1 MCNLYRMEKGPDAI
15 AQVARAMGRQLEF
28 PEGAP
33 NFAPGDIRI
42 TDRAPILRA
51 VRGAPGAAEM
61 VARRWSW
68 PGPGGKPLFNLR
80 SEKWR
85 FDVGQRCVALADAFY
100 EHTAPKDAAQ
110 KRKDRWAFTWPP
122 ERGGHEWF
130 GIAAIWRADPAVG
143 EAFSLLTCEPGPDV
157 APYHARQVIMLSP
170 ADCFAWLDGT
180 IDVACAAAPKAAGS
194 LAVCP
199 A

>member
-1 MCNLYRMEKGPDAI
+1 MCNLYRMENGPDAI
-15 AQVARAMGRQLEF
+15 AAVARAMGRQLSF
-28 PEGAP
+28 PEGTP

-51 VRGAPGAAEM
+51 GREGTTEL

-85 FDVGQRCVALADAFY
+85 FAVEQRCVALADGFY
-100 EHTAPKDAAQ
+100 EHTAPADPKA
-110 KRKDRWAFTWPP
+110 KRKDRWAFTWPEHP
-122 ERGGHEWF
+122 WF

-157 APYHARQVIMLSP
+157 APYHGRQVIMLSP

-180 IDVACAAAPKAAGS
+180 IDVGEGAAPKPAGS
-194 LAVCP
+194 LAV
-199 A
+199 AQA

>member
-1 MCNLYRMEKGPDAI
+1 MCNLYRMENGPDA
-15 AQVARAMGRQLEF
+15 VPRLAREMGRQLSF

-51 VRGAPGAAEM
+51 GAGEATDL

-80 SEKWR
+80 SERWK
-85 FDVGQRCVALADAFY
+85 FAVEQRCVALADAFY
-100 EHTAPKDAAQ
+100 EHTAPADPAQ
-110 KRKDRWAFTWPP
+110 KRKDRWAFSWPA
-122 ERGGHEWF
+122 HEWF

-143 EAFSLLTCEPGPDV
+143 EAFSLLTSEPGPDV
-157 APYHARQVIMLSP
+157 APYHGRQVVMLSP
-170 ADCFAWLDGT
+170 AECFAWLDGAL
-180 IDVACAAAPKAAGS
+180 DVESAALPKPAGS
-194 LAVCP
+194 LAV
-199 A
+199 AAA

>member
-1 MCNLYRMEKGPDAI
+1 MCNLYRMEKGPDAV
-15 AQVARAMGRQLEF
+15 AAVARAMGRQLSF

-42 TDRAPILRA
+42 TDRAPVLRA
-51 VRGAPGAAEM
+51 GREGSAEL

-80 SEKWR
+80 SEKWQ
-85 FDVGQRCVALADAFY
+85 FPLEQRCVALADAFY
-100 EHTAPKDAAQ
+100 EHTAPADPKA
-110 KRKDRWAFTWPP
+110 KRKDRWAFSWPA
-122 ERGGHEWF
+122 HEWF

-157 APYHARQVIMLSP
+157 APYHGRQVIMLSP
-170 ADCFAWLDGT
+170 ADCFAWLDGS

-194 LAVCP
+194 LAV
-199 A
+199 AGA